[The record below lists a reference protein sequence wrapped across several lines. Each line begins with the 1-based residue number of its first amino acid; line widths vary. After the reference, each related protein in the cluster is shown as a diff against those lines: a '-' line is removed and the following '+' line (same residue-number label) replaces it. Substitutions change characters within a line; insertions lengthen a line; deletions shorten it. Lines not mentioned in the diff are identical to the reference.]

1 MSDKTRVEYIY
12 EAPDGGKTVTRRKFG
27 EREKETIQSADE
39 VLADLFTG
47 APAVSSLSEAQIENK
62 FSSIRDSLKNAQLRA
77 KWTQD
82 YTMAKHVSKSVEL
95 LEQLERDVRTASETA
110 KTSIKKVTENNT

>member
-12 EAPDGGKTVTRRKFG
+12 ESPDGGKTVTRRKFG
-27 EREKETIQSADE
+27 EQEREPIQSADE
-39 VLADLFTG
+39 VLADLFDG
-47 APAVSSLSEAQIENK
+47 APAISSLSDAQIDNK
-62 FSSIRDSLKNAQLRA
+62 FSAIRESLKNAHVRA

-95 LEQLERDVRTASETA
+95 LEQLERDVLTASEIA
-110 KTSIKKVTENNT
+110 KTAINKI